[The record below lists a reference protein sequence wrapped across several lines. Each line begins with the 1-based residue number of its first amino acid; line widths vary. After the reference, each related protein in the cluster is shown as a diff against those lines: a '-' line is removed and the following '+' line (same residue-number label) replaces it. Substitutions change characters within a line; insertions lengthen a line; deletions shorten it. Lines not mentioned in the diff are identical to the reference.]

1 MASPITHLKKK
12 QLSPEEIRHNKLK
25 ELESLLAEQDQALNK
40 LLQITG
46 DLNDAGILDAALAMV
61 KAKEGITEIV
71 VHQATREPVTN
82 LINNMMSAAGAL
94 TAIDPATT
102 EKLAASVADGLK
114 EAEAER
120 TSDKKVG
127 IFQLMKSLKDPDINR
142 SIKFGLNFLKGMG
155 KSLGNKSRIPKELP
169 RIPRQLFSS
178 DFFYYIEGT
187 RFFKSL

>member
-12 QLSPEEIRHNKLK
+12 QLSPDEIRHNKLK

-94 TAIDPATT
+94 TAIDPAMT
-102 EKLAASVADGLK
+102 EKLAASVANGLK
-114 EAEAER
+114 DAER
-120 TSDKKVG
+120 ERTNEKKVG

-155 KSLGNKSRIPKELP
+155 KSLGNK
-169 RIPRQLFSS
+169 
-178 DFFYYIEGT
+178 
-187 RFFKSL
+187 